1 MEPFQYRK
9 ATPKQ
14 TEEIHQ
20 AFAAFAQLHKHL
32 LTLPESRERSLAI
45 TNLEQSS
52 MWTNKAIAFHSE
64 TE

>member
-14 TEEIHQ
+14 TTEIHK
-20 AFAAFAQLHKHL
+20 AFAAFAELHKTL
-32 LTLPESRERSLAI
+32 LTIPESRERSLAI

-52 MWTNKAIAFHSE
+52 MWANKAIAFHSE
-64 TE
+64 PE